1 LIYLYYIS
9 SSDENEDLIPR
20 LRDYVEKIIFSKN
33 YSLIFNRL
41 SITCEEQ
48 DLSIQN
54 RISSLHWVTPTM
66 LDTVLNETAREAIYK
81 AINGK

>member
-1 LIYLYYIS
+1 MIQCYL
-9 SSDENEDLIPR
+9 DEHEDLTHRI
-20 LRDYVEKIIFSKN
+20 RDYVENIIFSKN
-33 YSLIFNRL
+33 YSLIFNR
-41 SITCEEQ
+41 IAIECEER

-66 LDTVLNETAREAIYK
+66 LDAVFNENSSNVRETIYK